1 MRSFDRT
8 LEAHRSLSACDQ
20 FGFKAAGL
28 EHRFKRFIQLR
39 SGRVEPLASGVSLM
53 RSVICPTH
61 LHFHDLAS
69 HFLALTAGDRF
80 LRFGWVM
87 TDVDIVTYVEGLL
100 HSIGSVF
107 VVVEPAPDISGVLQ
121 IEFTNGGADV
131 GLSVSAWARG
141 KGIGTLLLERAALL
155 AGGRGVNTLFVRNLN
170 FNAPLR
176 RLAHRV
182 GMQVA
187 WSPGARSSLAG
198 ASAADEADAPHVPFA
213 GAITL
218 VDHSLRS
225 QWSLAG
231 CADAPVDE
239 LPETLPT

>member
-1 MRSFDRT
+1 
-8 LEAHRSLSACDQ
+8 
-20 FGFKAAGL
+20 
-28 EHRFKRFIQLR
+28 
-39 SGRVEPLASGVSLM
+39 M

-87 TDVDIVTYVEGLL
+87 TDVDIVAYVEGLL
-100 HSIGSVF
+100 QSIGNVF

-121 IEFTNGGADV
+121 VEFTPGGADV

-155 AGGRGVNTLFVRNLN
+155 ASGRGVNTLFVRNLN

-176 RLAHRV
+176 RLAQQI
-182 GMQVA
+182 GIQVA
-187 WSPGARSSLAG
+187 CSPRPRSTSPAASDESAG
-198 ASAADEADAPHVPFA
+198 HPFA
-213 GAITL
+213 PGITL

-225 QWSLAG
+225 QWSLAT
-231 CADAPVDE
+231 CDDAPVDE
-239 LPETLPT
+239 LPEPLAT